1 MFDFKKYISEVLK
14 YKEFEDGLYA
24 PSEEWESRICIENN
38 SVSYSSGDGERLI
51 VPELKSKEEA
61 DWFLYF
67 TGFELKPK
75 TIS

>member
-38 SVSYSSGDGERLI
+38 SVSYSSGGGERL
-51 VPELKSKEEA
+51 S
-61 DWFLYF
+61 
-67 TGFELKPK
+67 
-75 TIS
+75 